1 MSSAETFAG
10 EVEFVLS
17 GIQVMLEEK
26 NRKYGDAALNP
37 SRIFSRAD
45 TAEQIRVRIDDKLN
59 RLKNRQSDEDEDVV
73 KDLIGYLVIL
83 TIAQYRE
90 NGYPA
95 EDEAVFVPV
104 RRIGTETVAT
114 ENIQRM

>member
-1 MSSAETFAG
+1 MSSQEKFAE
-10 EVEFVLS
+10 EVAYVLG
-17 GIQVMLEEK
+17 GIQAMLEEK

-83 TIAQYRE
+83 TIAQHRDT
-90 NGYPA
+90 GYPA
-95 EDEAVFVPV
+95 EESTPIHRIGNGGIVTSEAVRHV
-104 RRIGTETVAT
+104 
-114 ENIQRM
+114 